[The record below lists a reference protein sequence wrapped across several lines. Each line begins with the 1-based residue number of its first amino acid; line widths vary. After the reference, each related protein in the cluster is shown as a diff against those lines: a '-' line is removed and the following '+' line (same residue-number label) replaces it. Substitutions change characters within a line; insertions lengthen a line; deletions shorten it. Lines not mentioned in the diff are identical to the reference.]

1 MTTDIPET
9 TAEELDTVM
18 ERAAAAAPLLAALTA
33 AERARMLRAVADAL
47 DGAAEELVPIAMA
60 EAHYPEARCRGELG
74 RTTFQLRLFA
84 QVLEAG
90 EYLEAMIDPAD
101 PEWGTPRPDVRRLL
115 VPLGPV
121 VVFGA
126 SNFPFA
132 FSTAGGDSASALAA
146 GCPVVVKAHPG
157 HPELARRTTDVVA
170 TALAEAGAP
179 DGVFALVNGFET
191 GKRAVTHP
199 HTRAVG
205 FTGSIPGG
213 RALYD
218 LAVSRPDPIPFYGEL
233 GSVNPVFVTRA
244 AMTARGTEILEGYA
258 GSATMGSGQFCTK
271 PGVVFV
277 PEGAKL
283 DALVTDFEG
292 RAAAPLLNDRVA
304 EGFSRGLDDLSAHP
318 ATEVLVRGRRTDEGW
333 SATLLRTD
341 LDSLLED
348 PEALLTECFGPVTLV
363 VTYPDERRLLE
374 VGGILHGQLTVTVH
388 GEDEDPI
395 APALLALGASV
406 AGRVVWNGW
415 PTGVAVTYAM
425 THGGPYPATTAP
437 LHTSVGTTAIRR
449 FLRPVTY
456 QSVPDSLL
464 PAELRESNP
473 LGVPR
478 RVDGGSPTI

>member
-18 ERAAAAAPLLAALTA
+18 ERAAAAAPLFAALTA
-33 AERARMLRAVADAL
+33 AERARMLRVVADAL

-60 EAHYPEARCRGELG
+60 EAHYPEVRCRGELG

-84 QVLEAG
+84 QVLEDG
-90 EYLEAMIDPAD
+90 EYLEAMIDPVD
-101 PEWGTPRPDVRRLL
+101 PGWGTPRPDVRRLL

-157 HPELARRTTDVVA
+157 HPELARRTADVVA
-170 TALAEAGAP
+170 GALAEAGAP
-179 DGVFALVNGFET
+179 EGVFALVHGFES

-244 AMTARGTEILEGYA
+244 AMTARGAEILEGYA
-258 GSATMGSGQFCTK
+258 DSATMGSGQFCTK

-277 PEGAKL
+277 PEGAEL
-283 DALVTDFEG
+283 DALVTDFEE
-292 RAAAPLLNDRVA
+292 RAATPLLNDRVA
-304 EGFSRGLDDLSAHP
+304 EGFSQGLDDLSGHL

-333 SATLLRTD
+333 SPTLLRTD
-341 LDSLLED
+341 LDSLLEGS
-348 PEALLTECFGPVTLV
+348 EALLTECFGPATLV

-374 VGGILHGQLTVTVH
+374 VGGVLHGQLTVTVH

-415 PTGVAVTYAM
+415 PTGVAVTHAM

-456 QSVPDSLL
+456 QSVPDVLL
-464 PAELRESNP
+464 PAELREGNP

-478 RVDGGSPTI
+478 RVDGGSPVI